1 MTSGALPLDWTR
13 LGRRRRLNNSGDYLD
28 DNGQCLDV
36 HCTGCLP
43 PESTSIEDGEDGRSF
58 RPIYGTAM
66 LCLPDA
72 DNDWFQGYFFLSSS
86 SSPSEDNNKNN
97 SVYKLLCIQQDD
109 TDPCLHC
116 DDYQLWTVTVY
127 YPTTELQRPTK
138 QTRTFRNVVS
148 RGGDSIRWHHQRIRF
163 TADAVTTGGKA
174 HVLVETYFGG
184 LLQHLRDIPAADED
198 DDVIGAADGSI
209 ESVATLM
216 PNVAVVTGDMTIW
229 LPTEGE

>member
-1 MTSGALPLDWTR
+1 
-13 LGRRRRLNNSGDYLD
+13 
-28 DNGQCLDV
+28 
-36 HCTGCLP
+36 
-43 PESTSIEDGEDGRSF
+43 
-58 RPIYGTAM
+58 M

-72 DNDWFQGYFFLSSS
+72 DNDWFQGYFFPSSS
-86 SSPSEDNNKNN
+86 SSPSEDIIKSN

-127 YPTTELQRPTK
+127 YPTTTKLVRPKK

-163 TADAVTTGGKA
+163 TAEAVTTGGKA

-184 LLQHLRDIPAADED
+184 LLQQLRDVPPA
-198 DDVIGAADGSI
+198 DDVDGPADASI

-229 LPTEGE
+229 LPTE